1 MNAEQFV
8 ERFCDVLF
16 TEPGWETPLT
26 MERLH
31 ELLKRTLAEY
41 HHGEIY
47 R

>member
-8 ERFCDVLF
+8 QRFLGVLF
-16 TEPGWETPLT
+16 TEPGWEKPLT

-31 ELLKRTLAEY
+31 ELLTLVLAEY
-41 HHGEIY
+41 HQEIY